1 MRTMFA
7 VCLLCVVPLLAQAGP
22 AVEPGQLADVP
33 ADVLATLVAQEDEIA
48 KMDAEIAAAEA
59 SVAESLD
66 DVGREPMLDETLVD
80 ESMLDEPILDEH
92 RAERDLEAAKERV
105 DVRKR
110 DLKAAKADKAEG
122 GVAAAEAALTQARAD
137 LDVVRSGGSP
147 AESFAT
153 FEDSR
158 ADDEGADL
166 ERAQA
171 GAEEEETR
179 RQVEALAARRDLAVA
194 ELELARAR
202 AAVAAGAAIDI
213 AAFEE
218 EVRALGGEIAP
229 SELPTGEGDQ
239 PETVPGTSP
248 GTR

>member
-1 MRTMFA
+1 A
-7 VCLLCVVPLLAQAGP
+7 HVYC
-22 AVEPGQLADVP
+22 
-33 ADVLATLVAQEDEIA
+33 TLDQV
-48 KMDAEIAAAEA
+48 
-59 SVAESLD
+59 
-66 DVGREPMLDETLVD
+66 
-80 ESMLDEPILDEH
+80 
-92 RAERDLEAAKERV
+92 RAEVDSICESIDELYGRFGFG
-105 DVRKR
+105 DVRVELSTRPEKSIGS
-110 DLKAAKADKAEG
+110 DEDW
-122 GVAAAEAALTQARAD
+122 AAAEAALTQARAD